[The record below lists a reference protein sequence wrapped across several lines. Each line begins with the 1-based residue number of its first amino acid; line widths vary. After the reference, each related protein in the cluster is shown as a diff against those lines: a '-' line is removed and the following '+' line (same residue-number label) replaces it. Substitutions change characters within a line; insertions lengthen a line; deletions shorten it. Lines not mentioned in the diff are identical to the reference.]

1 MQEVNGSIPFISTN
15 FAVVKL
21 PRASVKL
28 ALFFEGFV
36 PFV

>member
-15 FAVVKL
+15 FHDK
-21 PRASVKL
+21 ASVML
-28 ALFFEGFV
+28 ALFFEGYV

>member
-15 FAVVKL
+15 FAAVITATGQ
-21 PRASVKL
+21 RKL